1 MRKKSI
7 KNLITNIL
15 AMNVFATPDDG
26 GTTSTTTTT
35 SATTVATATGQTN
48 GGTQFTDAV
57 RAVYSKEIEFKALP
71 NMRFMQF
78 AQQKTELGTEP
89 GLTISMLT
97 YNNLT
102 LGGKLEEMK
111 SMTTQ
116 ALSGST
122 KQLTVTEYGNAV
134 SVSELLVQS
143 SFDDILSSATTL
155 LGRDYAQVV
164 DCELRDTALS
174 GTNIVYAAKSDG
186 TAVTARASLDT
197 TCKMKVST
205 IKDAIEILSTNN
217 APKAVGG
224 AYWICFVHP
233 HQSRGLRDDPA
244 WINAS
249 NYGNPEQLFTG
260 EIGRIDDCRFI
271 ETTLMCNGAAPT
283 DDPAYD
289 ADLKIGTDKK
299 TAVYQSVLFGD
310 AYYGIAYGLPVELR
324 DNGVEDFGRKR
335 SLAWYSI
342 FGVGKLHDQYGV
354 VIETT

>member
-1 MRKKSI
+1 MNKKKNFI
-7 KNLITNIL
+7 KKILLQGTLITAHAASVNSSG
-15 AMNVFATPDDG
+15 ATYSPAV
-26 GTTSTTTTT
+26 S
-35 SATTVATATGQTN
+35 VATSVGSTN

-57 RAVYSKEIEFKALP
+57 RMVYSKEIEFKALP

-78 AQQKTELGTEP
+78 ATTKTELGTEP

-102 LGGKLEEMK
+102 LGGKLEEAK
-111 SMTTQ
+111 NIVTQ

-143 SFDDILSSATTL
+143 SFDDVMASATVL

-164 DCELRDTALS
+164 DCELRDAALS
-174 GTNIVYAAKSDG
+174 GTNIVYASKSDG
-186 TAVTARASLDT
+186 TKNKSLADIDAT
-197 TCKMKVST
+197 STLKVST

-233 HQSRGLRDDPA
+233 HQSRTLRDDPA

-249 NYGNPEQLFTG
+249 NYGAPEQLFTG

-271 ETTLMCNGAAPT
+271 ETTLMCNGAAST
-283 DDPAYD
+283 TDPAYD
-289 ADLKIGTDKK
+289 ASLKDTVNKYK
-299 TAVYQSVLFGD
+299 AVLFGD

-342 FGVGKLHDQYGV
+342 FGVGKLHDEYGV
-354 VIETT
+354 VIVTA